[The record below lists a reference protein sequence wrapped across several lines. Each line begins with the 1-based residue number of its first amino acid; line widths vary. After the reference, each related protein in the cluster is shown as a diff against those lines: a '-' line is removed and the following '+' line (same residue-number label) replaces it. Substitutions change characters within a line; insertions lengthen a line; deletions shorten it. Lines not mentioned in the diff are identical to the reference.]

1 MTYEWDEAKRLS
13 NIEKHKLDFF
23 DADLLFSGP
32 LMEAETRTVTGE
44 LRWLATGMID
54 DLTVTVVFTR
64 RGDAIRLIS
73 LRRARRG
80 ERAHYHKLFGGGP

>member
-1 MTYEWDEAKRLS
+1 MFEWDENKRRS
-13 NIEKHKLDFF
+13 NIMKHGLDFVR
-23 DADLLFSGP
+23 ADLLFSGP
-32 LMEAETRTVTGE
+32 VMETETRTVEGE

-64 RGDAIRLIS
+64 RSGVIRLIS

-80 ERAHYHKLFGGGP
+80 EKKRYHEIFGNRS